1 MQRNEITVDFPNSW
15 VTRILRFQS
24 WRKWANWIDFF
35 NWEKKNGMLR
45 WGDSPIRHQGGGWC
59 PQHLRR
65 GPLWLNNLL
74 TSTNPSG
81 GDHGTSWNF
90 DPIGTCFFGDPL
102 KFPSISDFQVV
113 FTVYLQEST
122 TYIHWDVMGLCD
134 LTRVQWSTNASLPAA
149 FKALCDR
156 GHCHA

>member
-1 MQRNEITVDFPNSW
+1 MQLNKITVQLAVPKLEKMSKLD
-15 VTRILRFQS
+15 RLFQL
-24 WRKWANWIDFF
+24 
-35 NWEKKNGMLR
+35 KKNIGMLR

-65 GPLWLNNLL
+65 GPLWLKNLL

-90 DPIGTCFFGDPL
+90 DPIGTRFFGDPL
-102 KFPSISDFQVV
+102 KFPSISDFQVM

-122 TYIHWDVMGLCD
+122 TYIGM
-134 LTRVQWSTNASLPAA
+134 SL
-149 FKALCDR
+149 
-156 GHCHA
+156 GSVI